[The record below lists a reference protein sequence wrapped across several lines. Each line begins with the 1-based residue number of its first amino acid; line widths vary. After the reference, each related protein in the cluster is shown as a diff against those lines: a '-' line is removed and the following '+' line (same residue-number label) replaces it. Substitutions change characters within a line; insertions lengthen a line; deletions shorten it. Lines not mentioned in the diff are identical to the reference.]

1 MSISAFK
8 AQFDGGVRATSYEVT
23 INFPAAVVAGT
34 AARKATYL
42 AKGAQLP
49 DDTVNLID
57 IYFQGRQ
64 VKVAGDR
71 TFTDLTITFYLDKE
85 FALRDAFERWMGLL
99 NGHNSNLGIANPN
112 LYKADIFVT
121 VKDRDGRSLKT
132 YHYVGCI
139 PNNIA
144 TIDLGYDQTDTI
156 IEFPISFGYDYWETE
171 TTK

>member
-1 MSISAFK
+1 M
-8 AQFDGGVRATSYEVT
+8 T
-23 INFPAAVVAGT
+23 INVPAAVVAGT

-49 DDTVNLID
+49 DDTISTID
-57 IYFQGRQ
+57 VFFQGRQ

-71 TFTDLTITFYLDKE
+71 TFSDMTIEFYLDKGFE
-85 FALRDAFERWMGLL
+85 LRDAFERWMMLM
-99 NGHNSNLGIANPN
+99 NGHNSNLGVANPN

-132 YHYVGCI
+132 YRYVGCI

-144 TIDLGYDQTDTI
+144 MIDLGYDQTDTI
-156 IEFPISFGYDYWETE
+156 VTFPVTFGYDYWETE